1 MNKNVGSTDR
11 VIRVIVGVVII
22 AAGVIY
28 HSWWGAIGAIPI
40 LTAIVGWCP
49 PYAMLGINTCK
60 KQHA

>member
-1 MNKNVGSTDR
+1 MKNNVGAIDR
-11 VIRVIVGVVII
+11 VIRVIVGLAII

-49 PYAMLGINTCK
+49 PYAMLGINTRK
-60 KQHA
+60 KEHA